1 MEQLAQLGLEV
12 HTQEFAAVLPHL
24 QHPVNGSNVY
34 ATLRAQR
41 GSGMEALLIHVPMDN
56 IYSVSFALAF
66 ANFCKGKGIWAKD
79 LVFLFTSEDE
89 WGPQAWVEAYF
100 GIHNPKLLHEP
111 LLSRSGSIQAAIT
124 LDLHTFNIN
133 HIDISTVSQNGL
145 LPNQDIFNALVTVC
159 KKSGMA
165 VSFDGQPSGG
175 EFYESSDYVGLVK
188 TLMNMVAL
196 QASGHQSGLHGA
208 FVRYHIDA
216 LTIRGGGPSGAHVSG
231 LMKFGRCVEGLLR
244 SMNNLLEKLHHSY
257 YTFLT
262 LSSSKYLSISVYL
275 PPLVLVLVVP
285 LLDCIELWMVGNE
298 PKLLDNSTVDNTES
312 NDSYPSFPV
321 RHVCSVFLYGGVTGC
336 VLYCIPSLLSW
347 CGLLDAPTLTHTLL
361 GTFALFSLLPILHR
375 VEVTESQWRLLKF
388 ICNLLLVTTIF
399 ALAVLNFSLSFTIS
413 VFASMPMLLTRPSSG
428 KESSLLSML
437 RSFLLLVASPAL
449 VPFLVMVVYRYVYV
463 AGEEDPLP
471 LLFSSWEM
479 YVAGVM
485 KTYSIYVVFHQWV
498 YPVMCWGVV
507 PIWMVLWCLSQQRT
521 HTARK
526 PHID

>member
-1 MEQLAQLGLEV
+1 VTILVEQLAQLGLEV

-216 LTIRGGGPSGAHVSG
+216 LTIRGGGPSGVHVSG
-231 LMKFGRCVEGLLR
+231 LMKFGR
-244 SMNNLLEKLHHSY
+244 
-257 YTFLT
+257 
-262 LSSSKYLSISVYL
+262 
-275 PPLVLVLVVP
+275 
-285 LLDCIELWMVGNE
+285 
-298 PKLLDNSTVDNTES
+298 
-312 NDSYPSFPV
+312 
-321 RHVCSVFLYGGVTGC
+321 YG
-336 VLYCIPSLLSW
+336 P
-347 CGLLDAPTLTHTLL
+347 
-361 GTFALFSLLPILHR
+361 
-375 VEVTESQWRLLKF
+375 
-388 ICNLLLVTTIF
+388 
-399 ALAVLNFSLSFTIS
+399 
-413 VFASMPMLLTRPSSG
+413 
-428 KESSLLSML
+428 
-437 RSFLLLVASPAL
+437 
-449 VPFLVMVVYRYVYV
+449 
-463 AGEEDPLP
+463 
-471 LLFSSWEM
+471 
-479 YVAGVM
+479 
-485 KTYSIYVVFHQWV
+485 
-498 YPVMCWGVV
+498 
-507 PIWMVLWCLSQQRT
+507 
-521 HTARK
+521 
-526 PHID
+526 